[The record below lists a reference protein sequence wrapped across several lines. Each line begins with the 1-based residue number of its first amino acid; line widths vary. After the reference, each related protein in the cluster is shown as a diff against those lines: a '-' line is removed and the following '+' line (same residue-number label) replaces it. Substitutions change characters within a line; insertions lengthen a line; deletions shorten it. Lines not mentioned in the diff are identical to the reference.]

1 MKGSIGR
8 FDGVALVRLTE
19 LSETAVDEWVRR

>member
-8 FDGVALVRLTE
+8 FDGVTLVRLTE